1 MPFNNLS
8 TVVKISGNK
17 VQELFQYLNNNNKQ
31 HPVSGLKI
39 IFNQKKIQN
48 ALIQNKKFNIN
59 KSYYVLTSNFLQEGG
74 DKMDFFINPLELYN
88 LETNIREVLIK
99 HITMKKKIEGKFQ
112 LSIYDNEGKK
122 KFSSPISINNKKLK
136 ILFFEL
142 DFSKLF

>member
-17 VQELFQYLNNNNKQ
+17 VQELFQYLNNDNKQ

-48 ALIQNKKFNIN
+48 VLIQNKKFNIN

-88 LETNIREVLIK
+88 LETNMREVVIK
-99 HITMKKKIEGKFQ
+99 HITMKKKIEVK
-112 LSIYDNEGKK
+112 LDNRIQRIK
-122 KFSSPISINNKKLK
+122 
-136 ILFFEL
+136 
-142 DFSKLF
+142 